1 MSTPKDPY
9 WQKDR
14 HLENKSYGVENSLLI
29 YKRKCFNNNILYHL
43 SRICFEI
50 IKAGIKGCR
59 ETLEN
64 RIEFP
69 INPISAVMNGVES
82 IYQQRDRKMEIN
94 QKEENGIVSI
104 AIKGR
109 LDADSSAEAETVVK
123 DALGGETS
131 RLLFNLGE
139 LEYLSSAGLRVLLS
153 AAKEM
158 RRRDG
163 KIVLCALNE
172 FVKEI
177 FEVSGFQSL
186 IPITDTV
193 ESGIE
198 VLS

>member
-1 MSTPKDPY
+1 
-9 WQKDR
+9 
-14 HLENKSYGVENSLLI
+14 
-29 YKRKCFNNNILYHL
+29 
-43 SRICFEI
+43 
-50 IKAGIKGCR
+50 
-59 ETLEN
+59 
-64 RIEFP
+64 
-69 INPISAVMNGVES
+69 
-82 IYQQRDRKMEIN
+82 MEIS

-123 DALGGETS
+123 DALKGEKN

-163 KIVLCALNE
+163 KIVLCDLNE

-186 IPITDTV
+186 IPITDSV

-198 VLS
+198 TLS

>member
-1 MSTPKDPY
+1 M
-9 WQKDR
+9 
-14 HLENKSYGVENSLLI
+14 
-29 YKRKCFNNNILYHL
+29 
-43 SRICFEI
+43 EI
-50 IKAGIKGCR
+50 I
-59 ETLEN
+59 
-64 RIEFP
+64 
-69 INPISAVMNGVES
+69 
-82 IYQQRDRKMEIN
+82 

-109 LDADSSAEAETVVK
+109 LDADSSQEAEKVVK
-123 DALGGETS
+123 DALEGQTT
-131 RLLFNLGE
+131 RVLFNLAA
-139 LEYLSSAGLRVLLS
+139 LEYLSSAGLRVLLG

-163 KIVLCALNE
+163 KIALCALNE

-198 VLS
+198 LLS

>member
-1 MSTPKDPY
+1 
-9 WQKDR
+9 
-14 HLENKSYGVENSLLI
+14 
-29 YKRKCFNNNILYHL
+29 
-43 SRICFEI
+43 
-50 IKAGIKGCR
+50 
-59 ETLEN
+59 
-64 RIEFP
+64 
-69 INPISAVMNGVES
+69 
-82 IYQQRDRKMEIN
+82 MEIS
-94 QKEENGIVSI
+94 QKEEKGIVSI
-104 AIKGR
+104 AISGR
-109 LDADSSAEAETVVK
+109 LDADSSPEAEKVVK
-123 DALGGETS
+123 DALGAEAN

-186 IPITDTV
+186 IRIEDSV

-198 VLS
+198 FLS

>member
-1 MSTPKDPY
+1 
-9 WQKDR
+9 
-14 HLENKSYGVENSLLI
+14 
-29 YKRKCFNNNILYHL
+29 
-43 SRICFEI
+43 
-50 IKAGIKGCR
+50 
-59 ETLEN
+59 
-64 RIEFP
+64 
-69 INPISAVMNGVES
+69 
-82 IYQQRDRKMEIN
+82 MEIT

-109 LDADSSAEAETVVK
+109 LDADSSMEAEKVVK
-123 DALGGETS
+123 DALGGEAN

-158 RRRDG
+158 RRRNG

-186 IPITDTV
+186 IPITDSV

-198 VLS
+198 TLS

>member
-1 MSTPKDPY
+1 
-9 WQKDR
+9 
-14 HLENKSYGVENSLLI
+14 
-29 YKRKCFNNNILYHL
+29 
-43 SRICFEI
+43 
-50 IKAGIKGCR
+50 
-59 ETLEN
+59 
-64 RIEFP
+64 
-69 INPISAVMNGVES
+69 
-82 IYQQRDRKMEIN
+82 MEIS
-94 QKEENGIVSI
+94 QKEENGIVTI

-123 DALGGETS
+123 DALGGETG

-163 KIVLCALNE
+163 KIVLCSLNE

-186 IPITDTV
+186 IPIADSV
-193 ESGIE
+193 ESGLEI
-198 VLS
+198 LS

>member
-1 MSTPKDPY
+1 M
-9 WQKDR
+9 
-14 HLENKSYGVENSLLI
+14 
-29 YKRKCFNNNILYHL
+29 
-43 SRICFEI
+43 EI
-50 IKAGIKGCR
+50 I
-59 ETLEN
+59 
-64 RIEFP
+64 
-69 INPISAVMNGVES
+69 
-82 IYQQRDRKMEIN
+82 

-104 AIKGR
+104 AINGR
-109 LDADSSAEAETVVK
+109 LDADSSPEAEKVVK
-123 DALGGETS
+123 DAIKDQTT
-131 RLLFNLGE
+131 RILFNLAS
-139 LEYLSSAGLRVLLS
+139 LEYLSSAGLRVLLG

-193 ESGIE
+193 EAGVD

>member
-1 MSTPKDPY
+1 
-9 WQKDR
+9 
-14 HLENKSYGVENSLLI
+14 
-29 YKRKCFNNNILYHL
+29 
-43 SRICFEI
+43 
-50 IKAGIKGCR
+50 
-59 ETLEN
+59 
-64 RIEFP
+64 
-69 INPISAVMNGVES
+69 
-82 IYQQRDRKMEIN
+82 MEIS
-94 QKEENGIVSI
+94 QKEEKGIVSI

-109 LDADSSAEAETVVK
+109 MDADSSPDAEKVVKEALGAEAN
-123 DALGGETS
+123 
-131 RLLFNLGE
+131 RLLFDLGE

-186 IPITDTV
+186 IPISDSV

-198 VLS
+198 LLS

>member
-1 MSTPKDPY
+1 
-9 WQKDR
+9 
-14 HLENKSYGVENSLLI
+14 
-29 YKRKCFNNNILYHL
+29 
-43 SRICFEI
+43 
-50 IKAGIKGCR
+50 
-59 ETLEN
+59 
-64 RIEFP
+64 
-69 INPISAVMNGVES
+69 
-82 IYQQRDRKMEIN
+82 MEIN
-94 QKEENGIVSI
+94 QKEENGIVTI

-123 DALGGETS
+123 DVLGGETK

>member
-1 MSTPKDPY
+1 M
-9 WQKDR
+9 
-14 HLENKSYGVENSLLI
+14 
-29 YKRKCFNNNILYHL
+29 
-43 SRICFEI
+43 EI
-50 IKAGIKGCR
+50 I
-59 ETLEN
+59 
-64 RIEFP
+64 
-69 INPISAVMNGVES
+69 
-82 IYQQRDRKMEIN
+82 

-109 LDADSSAEAETVVK
+109 LDADSSPEAEKVVK
-123 DALGGETS
+123 DVLKGQTKRILFDLGS
-131 RLLFNLGE
+131 
-139 LEYLSSAGLRVLLS
+139 LEYLSSAGLRVLLG

-163 KIVLCALNE
+163 KIVLCALNA

-186 IPITDTV
+186 IPIADTV

>member
-1 MSTPKDPY
+1 
-9 WQKDR
+9 
-14 HLENKSYGVENSLLI
+14 
-29 YKRKCFNNNILYHL
+29 
-43 SRICFEI
+43 
-50 IKAGIKGCR
+50 
-59 ETLEN
+59 
-64 RIEFP
+64 
-69 INPISAVMNGVES
+69 
-82 IYQQRDRKMEIN
+82 MEIS

-109 LDADSSAEAETVVK
+109 LDADSSLEAEQVVK
-123 DALGGETS
+123 EALGGDTN

-186 IPITDTV
+186 IPITESV

-198 VLS
+198 TLS